1 MNNRKKR
8 YSKEFKAQVLSYLA
22 LSENMR
28 ETAQLYNISPSTVFY
43 WRNAEQ
49 KQEIPEPVNV
59 KTDVTNENKIRTLQ
73 ARIYQLEE
81 ENLILRKAAK
91 LFASAS

>member
-8 YSKEFKAQVLSYLA
+8 YSNEFKAQVLSYLA

-28 ETAQLYNISPSTVFY
+28 ATAKLYNISPSTVFY
-43 WRNAEQ
+43 WKNSD
-49 KQEIPEPVNV
+49 KKPENHEVV
-59 KTDVTNENKIRTLQ
+59 ESHSDATYEYKIKVLQ
-73 ARIYQLEE
+73 AKIYQLEE

-91 LFASAS
+91 IFASAS